1 MLPGCRIYLIQHA
14 EKEPV
19 PGDPGLT
26 ALGLE
31 QAARTGSWLRRCD
44 VRSLFSSP
52 QRRAQQT
59 ADIIASVLGLPVR
72 QDPRLR
78 ERLNWE
84 GVTSFDAFLGD
95 WKQSVRDRDIVLAGG
110 DSSRQAGDRMREFLV
125 DLPAHPGAVAAVT
138 HGGATTHILRTLLG
152 DNGLPAGLLNE
163 GIPACAVTT
172 LDGLDVV
179 QIASVAHLDHL

>member
-1 MLPGCRIYLIQHA
+1 MPRVYLIQHA
-14 EKEPV
+14 EKEPL

-31 QAARTGSWLRRCD
+31 QAARTGSWLRRGD

-59 ADIIASVLGLPVR
+59 AEVIASVLGLPVR

-84 GVTSFDAFLGD
+84 GATSFDAFLFD
-95 WKQSVRDRDIVLAGG
+95 WQRSVRDRDIVLAGG
-110 DSSRQAGDRMREFLV
+110 DSSRRAGDRMREFLL
-125 DLPAHPGAVAAVT
+125 DLLAHPGAVAAIT
-138 HGGATTHILRTLLG
+138 HGGATTDLLRTLLG
-152 DNGLPAGLLNE
+152 DNGLPAGLLSQ
-163 GIPACAVTT
+163 GVPACAVTT

-179 QIASVAHLDHL
+179 QIASVTHLGHAGP